1 MNYQLELITYL
12 NKIYDKKIQDI
23 LQKENLNK
31 LMKLNLNEVKS
42 LVKSNEVFLGSDLD
56 EFIINLI
63 PCKGLKVFF

>member
-31 LMKLNLNEVKS
+31 LMKLN
-42 LVKSNEVFLGSDLD
+42 
-56 EFIINLI
+56 
-63 PCKGLKVFF
+63 

>member
-56 EFIINLI
+56 EFIIN
-63 PCKGLKVFF
+63 

>member
-31 LMKLNLNEVKS
+31 LMKLNLNEVKT
-42 LVKSNEVFLGSDLD
+42 LVKSNEV
-56 EFIINLI
+56 
-63 PCKGLKVFF
+63 

>member
-31 LMKLNLNEVKS
+31 LMKLDRKSTRLNS
-42 LVKSNEVFLGSDLD
+42 SHDRQSRM
-56 EFIINLI
+56 
-63 PCKGLKVFF
+63 PSSA

>member
-42 LVKSNEVFLGSDLD
+42 LVK
-56 EFIINLI
+56 
-63 PCKGLKVFF
+63 

>member
-42 LVKSNEVFLGSDLD
+42 LVKSNEVFLGSDL
-56 EFIINLI
+56 EI
-63 PCKGLKVFF
+63 

>member
-56 EFIINLI
+56 EFIIKWVNH
-63 PCKGLKVFF
+63 

>member
-42 LVKSNEVFLGSDLD
+42 LVKSN
-56 EFIINLI
+56 
-63 PCKGLKVFF
+63 